1 MKTVRTSIE
10 KTTDK
15 LIIDVYN
22 NSSIKIDRMKLGDKT
37 EEQIIKIEKTEN
49 ETELNITAG
58 YEQLQDNE
66 NVYSVKINYQQ
77 TFGNNKLNKTTQLE
91 MSNEKYKGILKIQ
104 DNTEFVQE
112 FEQQISLDTDNIEL
126 EKLQQD
132 QKEAIKQVLTKNVQE
147 QFSNLLS
154 VVSLEDYSNML
165 QNLNIIEKKPID
177 LSNNGEVTDIEKKR
191 FNSQFEFFV
200 SEDLT
205 TDNIKELLKTA
216 ENNLEDIKILTKDG
230 EIQDL
235 DTEKLK
241 SSQDSSQY
249 KMNISEILIF
259 IKQNFNNEEKQK
271 DILSF
276 IEDNKN
282 YEYTTSIEYDNN
294 GLTRVIRAKI
304 QENY

>member
-1 MKTVRTSIE
+1 MNYINNKIEEIQNNNIGNEDVKITVYENNMKTVRTSIE

-154 VVSLEDYSNML
+154 VVSLEDYSTML
-165 QNLNIIEKKPID
+165 QNLNIIEKKSID
-177 LSNNGEVTDIEKKR
+177 LSNNGEVTEIEKKR

-259 IKQNFNNEEKQK
+259 IKQN
-271 DILSF
+271 
-276 IEDNKN
+276 
-282 YEYTTSIEYDNN
+282 
-294 GLTRVIRAKI
+294 
-304 QENY
+304 